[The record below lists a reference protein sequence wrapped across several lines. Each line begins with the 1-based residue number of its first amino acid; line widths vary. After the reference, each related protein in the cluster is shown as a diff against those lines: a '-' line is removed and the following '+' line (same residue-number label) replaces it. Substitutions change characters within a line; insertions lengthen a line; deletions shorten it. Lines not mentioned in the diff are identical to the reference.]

1 MATVEERVSYAEAK
15 MEEHSRTLA
24 DLRSLIIALEQKMER
39 RFEAIDRRF
48 EAVERRFDQMDR
60 RFMWVIGIQFSTL
73 LTMIAL
79 LLRR

>member
-1 MATVEERVSYAEAK
+1 MATVEERVSYVEAK

-24 DLRSLIIALEQKMER
+24 ELRGLIITLEQKMER

-48 EAVERRFDQMDR
+48 DQLDR
-60 RFMWVIGIQFSTL
+60 RFMWVIGMQLSTL
-73 LTMIAL
+73 LTIIAL